1 MVFGFDI
8 LILIQIMNIDSSID
22 FVKQFLYNKPKWLKS
37 RESSALHK
45 SEGCV
50 GMMADRHDG

>member
-1 MVFGFDI
+1 MVSGFDI

-37 RESSALHK
+37 CESSA
-45 SEGCV
+45 
-50 GMMADRHDG
+50 